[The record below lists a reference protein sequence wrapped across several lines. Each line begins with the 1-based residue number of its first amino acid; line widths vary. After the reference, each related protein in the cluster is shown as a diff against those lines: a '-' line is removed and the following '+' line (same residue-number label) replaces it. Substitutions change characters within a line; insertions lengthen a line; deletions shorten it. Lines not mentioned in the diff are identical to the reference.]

1 MSRTHKNVTETL
13 DHDGPKLKSDG
24 EAETLDHGGP
34 KLKVDGKAG
43 TSDHGGP
50 KLTGDNEARTLDH
63 GGPKLK
69 VKEAGMGNQEKLF
82 SKEIEDRST
91 DKEQL
96 PETGGCI
103 FFDEKGKRMNTDKTF
118 LVIAEKPSVSL
129 AIAQVLGKYERMNG
143 YVQGNGFICSWCLG
157 HLAEYAV
164 PEAYDPRYRNWKL
177 EDLPI
182 IPQEWKVEVIMERMK
197 QFRVLEGL
205 LNRRDV
211 DYVLNAC
218 DAGRE
223 GEMIFHRVYALSKSR
238 IPVKRLWIN
247 SLEDKAIRD
256 GLKDMKDDAEY
267 KKLLNAAEC
276 RAQADWLIG
285 MNGTRA
291 FTGTYFKKLNIGR
304 VMTPT
309 LAMIVERQEA
319 IDRFHKE
326 PYYKVILE
334 ADGIRAVSDN
344 FAEEEDAKSLAEKC
358 SGSDAVVIEV
368 NRQMRTKQP
377 PRLYD
382 LTSLQRDAN
391 RTFGYTAKKT
401 LDYAQ
406 KLYEAKY
413 ITYPRTDSRFIPAG
427 MEDSV
432 KELASAVHDAI
443 PGISRIPLGEGFN
456 RLVNDEKVSDHHA
469 ILPTSAIEDR
479 EEIAT
484 IPEGPSNVLLLICM
498 RLMES
503 ISDPF
508 IYDDIKVEL
517 LCGDTLFHAAGRR
530 IRQEGFKAFSGK
542 IPSAM
547 KYRQAVISDYLEEAD
562 PEDGN
567 AQGFSGLLAD
577 GLREGVSIGGM
588 QSRYE
593 KRFTEPPR
601 PYTEDTLLAAMENAG
616 KADFDEETERKGLG
630 TPATRASVIEHLISC
645 GYVERKGRKLL
656 ATQDGM
662 ELISVMPEYIK
673 SPDLTADWE
682 NKLLKVEKGNLEAE
696 AFMNEIRELVSQI
709 LMDCRNVPDA
719 DRRCLKHFEEIG
731 TCPICGNPVL
741 IGSKSYFCSGQDCR
755 FVIWKDLA
763 FLRSM
768 KKQVDDE
775 MAAQLLANGE
785 VKVDNLYSVKKDKY
799 FSAKLVME
807 IIDDKPEYSLEF
819 PKREKKGKKKTKQ
832 KIKSKWE

>member
-1 MSRTHKNVTETL
+1 MIVDEEAGTSDHDGPKLELDAGVGTSDHDGPKLKAEGKAETL
-13 DHDGPKLKSDG
+13 DHDGPKLNEEV
-24 EAETLDHGGP
+24 EAEM
-34 KLKVDGKAG
+34 G
-43 TSDHGGP
+43 T
-50 KLTGDNEARTLDH
+50 
-63 GGPKLK
+63 
-69 VKEAGMGNQEKLF
+69 QEKPF
-82 SKEIEDRST
+82 GSEIEDKIT

-103 FFDEKGKRMNTDKTF
+103 FFDEKGKRMNTDKTI

-129 AIAQVLGKYERMNG
+129 AIAQVLGKYEKMNG

-164 PEAYDPRYRNWKL
+164 PEEYDPRYRNWKL
-177 EDLPI
+177 ADLPI
-182 IPQEWKVEVIMERMK
+182 IPQEWKVEVIKERMK

-205 LNRRDV
+205 LNRRDI
-211 DYVLNAC
+211 DYVVNAC
-218 DAGRE
+218 DAARE
-223 GEMIFHRVYALSKSR
+223 GQLIFHRVYTLSKSR

-247 SLEDKAIRD
+247 SLEDKSIRD
-256 GLKDMKDDAEY
+256 GLKDMKDDENY
-267 KKLLNAAEC
+267 RKLLDAAEC

-309 LAMIVERQEA
+309 LAMIVERQKA
-319 IDRFHKE
+319 IVRFQKE

-344 FAEEEDAKSLAEKC
+344 LEDEEAARSLAERC
-358 SGSDAVVIEV
+358 SGSEAVVIEV
-368 NRQMRTKQP
+368 NRQTRTKQP

-391 RTFGYTAKKT
+391 RVFGYTAKKT

-413 ITYPRTDSRFIPAG
+413 ITYPRTDSRFIPAR

-432 KELASAVHDAI
+432 KELVSVVHNAI
-443 PGISRIPLGEGFN
+443 PDVSRIPLGTGFN

-479 EEIAT
+479 EETAS
-484 IPEGPSNVLLLICM
+484 IPEGPSNILLLICM

-503 ISDPF
+503 VADPF
-508 IYDDIKVEL
+508 IYEDIKVEL
-517 LCGDTLFHAAGRR
+517 LCGETLFHAAGRR
-530 IRQEGFKAFSGK
+530 IRQEGYKSFSGK
-542 IPSAM
+542 IPASV
-547 KYRQAVISDYLEEAD
+547 KYRQTAIADSLEEDD

-616 KADFDEETERKGLG
+616 KADFDEDTERKGLG

-645 GYVERKGRKLL
+645 GYIERKGRKLL

-682 NKLLKVEKGNLEAE
+682 NKLLQVEKGNIEVE
-696 AFMNEIRELVSQI
+696 AFMEGIWGLVNQI
-709 LMDCRNVPDA
+709 LMDCRNVPEA
-719 DRRCLKHFEEIG
+719 DRLCLKHFGEAG

-785 VKVDNLYSVKKDKY
+785 VWVDNLYSEKKNKY

-819 PKREKKGKKKTKQ
+819 PKREKKGKKKM
-832 KIKSKWE
+832 KSKWE

>member
-1 MSRTHKNVTETL
+1 MGDQKKPFV
-13 DHDGPKLKSDG
+13 
-24 EAETLDHGGP
+24 AET
-34 KLKVDGKAG
+34 
-43 TSDHGGP
+43 
-50 KLTGDNEARTLDH
+50 
-63 GGPKLK
+63 
-69 VKEAGMGNQEKLF
+69 
-82 SKEIEDRST
+82 EDRVT
-91 DKEQL
+91 DKERL
-96 PETGGCI
+96 PESGGCI
-103 FFDEKGKRMNTDKTF
+103 FFNEKGIRMNKDKTF

-129 AIAQVLGKYERMNG
+129 AIAQVLGKYEKMNG
-143 YVQGNGFICSWCLG
+143 YVQGDGFICSWCLG

-164 PEAYDPRYRNWKL
+164 PEEYDPRYRNWKL
-177 EDLPI
+177 ADLPI
-182 IPQEWKVEVIMERMK
+182 FPQEWKLEVIKEHMK

-211 DYVLNAC
+211 AFVSNAC
-218 DAGRE
+218 DSGRE
-223 GEMIFHRVYALSKSR
+223 GELVFHRVYALSKSR

-256 GLKDMKDDAEY
+256 GLRGMKDDAEY
-267 KKLLNAAEC
+267 RKLLDAAQC

-291 FTGTYFKKLNIGR
+291 FSTTYFKKLNIGR

-309 LAMIVERQEA
+309 LSMIAERQEA
-319 IDRFHKE
+319 IDGFQKE

-344 FAEEEDAKSLAEKC
+344 FEDEEAARSLAEKC

-368 NRQMRTKQP
+368 NRQTRTKQP

-382 LTSLQRDAN
+382 LTSLQREAN
-391 RTFGYTAKKT
+391 RVFGYTAKTT

-413 ITYPRTDSRFIPAG
+413 ITYPRTDSCFISAE

-432 KELASAVHDAI
+432 RELAALVHDAV
-443 PGISRIPLGEGFN
+443 PGISRLPLGTGFN

-469 ILPTSAIEDR
+469 ILPTSAIRDR
-479 EEIAT
+479 EETAS
-484 IPEGPSNVLLLICM
+484 IPEGSSNVLLLICI
-498 RLMES
+498 RLLES
-503 ISDPF
+503 IADPF
-508 IYDDIKVEL
+508 VYDDIKVAL

-530 IRQEGFKAFSGK
+530 TRQEGFKVFSGK
-542 IPSAM
+542 NFSFM
-547 KYRQAVISDYLEEAD
+547 KYRQATIADFLEED
-562 PEDGN
+562 DQEDKT

-601 PYTEDTLLAAMENAG
+601 PYMEDTLLAAMENAG

-630 TPATRASVIEHLISC
+630 TPATRASIIEHLISC

-662 ELISVMPEYIK
+662 ELISVMPDYLK
-673 SPDLTADWE
+673 SPDLTSDWE
-682 NKLLKVEKGNLEAE
+682 NKLLQVEKGNLKAGS
-696 AFMNEIRELVSQI
+696 FMEEIRELVNRI
-709 LMDCRNVPDA
+709 LMDCRDVPDEE
-719 DRRCLKHFEEIG
+719 RRCLKQFEEAG

-741 IGSKSYFCSGQDCR
+741 IGSRSYFCSGKDCR

-785 VKVDNLYSVKKDKY
+785 VKVDNLYSAKKDKY

-819 PKREKKGKKKTKQ
+819 PKREKKGKKK
-832 KIKSKWE
+832 IKSRWE

>member
-1 MSRTHKNVTETL
+1 MAQE
-13 DHDGPKLKSDG
+13 LKKGYRSG
-24 EAETLDHGGP
+24 AA
-34 KLKVDGKAG
+34 AG
-43 TSDHGGP
+43 
-50 KLTGDNEARTLDH
+50 NR
-63 GGPKLK
+63 
-69 VKEAGMGNQEKLF
+69 
-82 SKEIEDRST
+82 
-91 DKEQL
+91 QL
-96 PETGGCI
+96 Y
-103 FFDEKGKRMNTDKTF
+103 FFDEKGKRMNTDKMF
-118 LVIAEKPSVSL
+118 LVIAEKPGVSL
-129 AIAQVLGKYERMNG
+129 AIAHVLGKYEKMNG
-143 YVQGNGFICSWCLG
+143 YVQGKGFICSWCLG

-164 PEAYDPRYRNWKL
+164 PEAYDSRYRNWRL

-182 IPQEWKVEVIMERMK
+182 IPQEWKVEVIKERMK
-197 QFRVLEGL
+197 QFQVLEGL

-211 DYVLNAC
+211 EYVVNAC

-223 GEMIFHRVYALSKSR
+223 GEMIFHRVYALSRSR

-256 GLKDMKDDAEY
+256 GLENMKADAEY
-267 KKLLNAAEC
+267 KKLLDAAEC
-276 RAQADWLIG
+276 RARADWLIG

-291 FTGTYFKKLNIGR
+291 FTSTYFKKLNIGR

-344 FAEEEDAKSLAEKC
+344 IADEDDARSLAEKC
-358 SGSDAVVIEV
+358 SGSDAVVVEV
-368 NRQMRTKQP
+368 SRQARTKQP

-391 RTFGYTAKKT
+391 RVFGYTAKAT

-413 ITYPRTDSRFIPAG
+413 ITYPRTDSRFIPAE
-427 MEDSV
+427 MADSV
-432 KELASAVHDAI
+432 KELASVVHNTI
-443 PGISRIPLGEGFN
+443 PGISGLPLGKGFN

-479 EEIAT
+479 EETAS
-484 IPEGPSNVLLLICM
+484 IPEGPSNILLLICM

-503 ISDPF
+503 IADPF
-508 IYDDIKVEL
+508 IYDDIKVAL
-517 LCGDTLFHAAGRR
+517 LCGETLFHAAGRR
-530 IRQEGFKAFSGK
+530 TRQEGFKAFSGK
-542 IPSAM
+542 IPDSM
-547 KYRQAVISDYLEEAD
+547 KYRQTTIADYLDED
-562 PEDGN
+562 NPEDGN

-601 PYTEDTLLAAMENAG
+601 PYTEDTLLSAMENAG
-616 KADFDEETERKGLG
+616 KTDFDEATERKGLG

-662 ELISVMPEYIK
+662 DLISVMPDYIK
-673 SPDLTADWE
+673 SPNLTADWE
-682 NKLLKVEKGNLEAE
+682 NKLLQVEKGTIKAE
-696 AFMNEIRELVSQI
+696 AFMSEIRALVGQI
-709 LMDCRNVPDA
+709 LMDCRNVSDM
-719 DRRCLKHFEEIG
+719 DRLCLKHFEEVG

-741 IGSKSYFCSGQDCR
+741 IGSKSYFCSNQDCR

-763 FLRSM
+763 FLHSM
-768 KKQVDDE
+768 KKQVDDD
-775 MAAQLLANGE
+775 MAAQLLTNGE
-785 VKVDNLYSVKKDKY
+785 VKVDKLYSAKKDKY

-819 PKREKKGKKKTKQ
+819 PKRDKKGKKK
-832 KIKSKWE
+832 KSKWE

>member
-1 MSRTHKNVTETL
+1 MLRNHEAETL
-13 DHDGPKLKSDG
+13 DHDGPKLKADRESG
-24 EAETLDHGGP
+24 TLDHRGP
-34 KLKVDGKAG
+34 KLK
-43 TSDHGGP
+43 TWE
-50 KLTGDNEARTLDH
+50 EADMEN
-63 GGPKLK
+63 
-69 VKEAGMGNQEKLF
+69 KEKPFGVG
-82 SKEIEDRST
+82 IENRVT
-91 DKEQL
+91 EKEQL
-96 PETGGCI
+96 PKTGSC
-103 FFDEKGKRMNTDKTF
+103 FFDKRGKRMNTDKMF

-129 AIAQVLGKYERMNG
+129 AIAHVLGKYEKMNG
-143 YVQGNGFICSWCLG
+143 YVQGKGFICSWCLG

-182 IPQEWKVEVIMERMK
+182 FPQEWKVEVIKERMK

-211 DYVLNAC
+211 DYVVNAC

-223 GEMIFHRVYALSKSR
+223 GQIIFHRVYAISKSR

-256 GLKDMKDDAEY
+256 GLENMKDDAEY
-267 KKLLNAAEC
+267 KKLLDAAEC

-319 IDRFHKE
+319 INRFYKE

-334 ADGIRAVSDN
+334 ADGIRALSDK
-344 FAEEEDAKSLAEKC
+344 FADEEDARSLAAKC
-358 SGSDAVVIEV
+358 SGSDAIVVEV
-368 NRQMRTKQP
+368 NRQVRTTQP

-391 RTFGYTAKKT
+391 RVFGYTAKAT

-427 MEDSV
+427 MGNSV
-432 KELASAVHDAI
+432 KELASVVHDAI
-443 PGISRIPLGEGFN
+443 PGISGLPIGTGFN

-469 ILPTSAIEDR
+469 ILPTSVIEDR
-479 EEIAT
+479 EETAS
-484 IPEGPSNVLLLICM
+484 IPEGPSNILLLICM

-503 ISDPF
+503 IADPF
-508 IYDDIKVEL
+508 IYDDIKVAL
-517 LCGDTLFHAAGRR
+517 LCGETLFHAAGRR

-542 IPSAM
+542 IPDSM
-547 KYRQAVISDYLEEAD
+547 KYRQTTIEDYLDQDD
-562 PEDGN
+562 PENGN

-601 PYTEDTLLAAMENAG
+601 PYTEDTLLSAMENAG
-616 KADFDEETERKGLG
+616 KADFDEATERKGLG

-662 ELISVMPEYIK
+662 DLISVMPDYIK

-682 NKLLKVEKGNLEAE
+682 NKLLQVEKGNIEAE
-696 AFMNEIRELVSQI
+696 AFLAEIRALVSQI
-709 LMDCRNVPDA
+709 LMDCRNVSDV
-719 DRRCLKHFEEIG
+719 DRLSLKHFEEVG

-741 IGSKSYFCSGQDCR
+741 IGSKSYFCSSQDCR

-785 VKVDNLYSVKKDKY
+785 VKVDNLYSAKKDKY

-819 PKREKKGKKKTKQ
+819 PKKKNGKKKM
-832 KIKSKWE
+832 KSRWE